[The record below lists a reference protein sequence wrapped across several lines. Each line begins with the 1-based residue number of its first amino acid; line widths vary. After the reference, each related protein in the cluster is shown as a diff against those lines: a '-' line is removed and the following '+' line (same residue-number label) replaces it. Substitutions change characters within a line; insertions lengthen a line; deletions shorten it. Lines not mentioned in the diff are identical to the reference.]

1 MVQARPLTS
10 KTRTGSRL
18 RVRARMTLAKVGYAV
33 LLAIVLLAF
42 LAPFVWMILNSLKTP
57 LQISQ
62 TPPDLVFTPTLAN
75 YANVFGSQDFLTYM
89 RNSTIIAGGSTLFAL
104 VLGLPAAYSIAR
116 YRQRTLS
123 TAILVARIV
132 PGITFLIPWFILFR
146 QLHLVDTFIALILT
160 HMLVGLPFIVWVMIP
175 FFEAIPRE
183 LDEAARVDGCSIP
196 SAFARVILP
205 LSGPGVLSASILA
218 FIFSWNNFMFSIVLA
233 TNRTKTLPVA
243 IYNFISYAQIDWGG
257 LMAAAVVITVPV
269 LVLALVTQR
278 FIVRGLTAGAV
289 KG

>member
-1 MVQARPLTS
+1 MVQARPLAS
-10 KTRTGSRL
+10 KIRAGSRL
-18 RVRARMTLAKVGYAV
+18 RVRARVMLAKVGYAV

-62 TPPDLVFTPTLAN
+62 TPPDLVFTPTLEN

-116 YRQRTLS
+116 FRQRTLS

-146 QLHLVDTFIALILT
+146 QLHLVDTFLALILT

>member
-10 KTRTGSRL
+10 KTRAGSRL
-18 RVRARMTLAKVGYAV
+18 RVRVREMLTKGGYAV

-104 VLGLPAAYSIAR
+104 VLGLPAAYAIAR
-116 YRQRTLS
+116 FRQRTLS

-146 QLHLVDTFIALILT
+146 QLHLVDTFLALILT

-257 LMAAAVVITVPV
+257 LMAAAIVITVPV